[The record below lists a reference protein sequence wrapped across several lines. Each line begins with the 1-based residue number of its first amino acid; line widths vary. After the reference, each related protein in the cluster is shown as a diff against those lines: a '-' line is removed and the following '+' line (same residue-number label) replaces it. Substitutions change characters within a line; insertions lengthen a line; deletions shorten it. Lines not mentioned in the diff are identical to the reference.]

1 MSRARVLADFV
12 GGTSTISGAPTFT
25 GAVSGAGSNIKE
37 QLAMLC
43 DGQNYVVGSGTYT
56 PTNVTVGQNL
66 TTSYADITGSSI
78 GYTPPSGTLAVIYN
92 FIFEF
97 RQASTHHGIGHFKLF
112 IDSDEVVDGRQG
124 MSANSM
130 LNTQLSY
137 SYVIPIGGSA
147 DTDSGRL
154 ASWISAKTLK
164 MQGREYSSS
173 NTVSL
178 HNTYYWDG
186 SASSQVRRPSLI
198 ITSIG

>member
-56 PTNVTVGQNL
+56 PT
-66 TTSYADITGSSI
+66 
-78 GYTPPSGTLAVIYN
+78 VIYN

-154 ASWISAKTLK
+154 ASWTSAKTLK